1 MLRVALVLFVAGI
14 AASLV
19 GLAGDGGTIALV
31 GRIGFYALV
40 PLALVVA
47 VVGLVRAPKP
57 SITDEDARAGRGAS
71 ERI

>member
-1 MLRVALVLFVAGI
+1 MASTVQSCISVMLRVALVLFVSGI

-19 GLAGDGGTIALV
+19 GLASNGGTVALV

-47 VVGLVRAPKP
+47 IIGLVRAPKT
-57 SITDEDARAGRGAS
+57 SI
-71 ERI
+71 